1 MPRIAAASID
11 EHVRLQTQRIT
22 AAARRIFATK
32 GFHATDMADIAG
44 EVGLARNSLYRY
56 FSNKD
61 TLLVAC
67 IQGDMEPHLDR
78 LVALTDD
85 YPEPVP
91 RIIAWVNLQFDM
103 AVGPAHATMELISEV
118 RNASNGLKQE
128 IGRLHRLPN
137 ESLAQALAE
146 LASADTDIDV
156 DGRAAMIGGMVVAAT
171 GYALTKDANG
181 QEMVRADLLAAV
193 AKIISV
199 V

>member
-11 EHVRLQTQRIT
+11 EHVRLQTLRIT
-22 AAARRIFATK
+22 AAARRVFATK
-32 GFHATDMADIAG
+32 GFHATDMADIAAK
-44 EVGLARNSLYRY
+44 VGLARNSLYRY

-61 TLLVAC
+61 ALLVAC
-67 IQGDMEPHLDR
+67 VREDMEPHLNR

-103 AVGPAHATMELISEV
+103 AVGPAHATMELMSEV
-118 RNASNGLKQE
+118 RNASKGLKQE

-137 ESLAQALAE
+137 ESLAQALGE
-146 LASADTDIDV
+146 LASAQTDV
-156 DGRAAMIGGMVVAAT
+156 DGRAAMIGGMVVAVT

-181 QEMVRADLLAAV
+181 QALVRADLLAAV
-193 AKIISV
+193 KKIIDV

>member
-118 RNASNGLKQE
+118 RNASTGLKQE
-128 IGRLHRLPN
+128 IGRLHR
-137 ESLAQALAE
+137 S
-146 LASADTDIDV
+146 
-156 DGRAAMIGGMVVAAT
+156 
-171 GYALTKDANG
+171 
-181 QEMVRADLLAAV
+181 
-193 AKIISV
+193 
-199 V
+199 

>member
-78 LVALTDD
+78 LVALVDD
-85 YPEPVP
+85 YPEPAL

-137 ESLAQALAE
+137 ESLAQALGQ
-146 LASADTDIDV
+146 LASANTDV

-171 GYALTKDANG
+171 GYALTKDAAG
-181 QEMVRADLLAAV
+181 QELVRVDLLAAV
-193 AKIISV
+193 KKIIGV

>member
-11 EHVRLQTQRIT
+11 EHVRLQTSRIT

-78 LVALTDD
+78 LVALVDD
-85 YPEPVP
+85 YPEPAL

-137 ESLAQALAE
+137 ESLAQALGQ
-146 LASADTDIDV
+146 LASANTDV

-171 GYALTKDANG
+171 GYALTKDAAG
-181 QEMVRADLLAAV
+181 QELVRVDLLAAV
-193 AKIISV
+193 KKIIGV